1 MLSAILLDAVKEII
15 VVGADWR
22 FRALV
27 RAELR
32 ECGYA
37 ALGWKTL
44 EEAQAAFAGCSQFPA
59 ALVFDA
65 TGHEP
70 AAVQGQL
77 TALATRLPVILVLGA
92 AEPAF
97 TLPAGIR
104 LLRRPVRIDQIVQ
117 AVASTVGPAA

>member
-1 MLSAILLDAVKEII
+1 LDAVKEIF
-15 VVGADWR
+15 VVGADWK

-32 ECGYA
+32 ERGYGA
-37 ALGWKTL
+37 RGCKTL
-44 EEAQAAFAGCSQFPA
+44 EEAQAALASHPQPSA

-65 TGHEP
+65 TGQSVV
-70 AAVQGQL
+70 AVREQL

-97 TLPAGIR
+97 TLPAGSQ
-104 LLRRPVRIDQIVQ
+104 LLRRPVSIEQIVQ
-117 AVASTVGPAA
+117 AVASSVGSAA